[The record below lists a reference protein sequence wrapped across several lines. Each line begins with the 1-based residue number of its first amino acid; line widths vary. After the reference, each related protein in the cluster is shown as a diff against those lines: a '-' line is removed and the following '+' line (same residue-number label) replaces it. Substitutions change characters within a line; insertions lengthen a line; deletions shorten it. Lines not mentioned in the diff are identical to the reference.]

1 MHRVVSR
8 RTSAIA
14 ITATPVGG
22 FENLHT
28 LNPNPEALVII
39 TNPLRMHVKE
49 MNQGQR
55 MWQLQPQAVSTH
67 QPMVSGSRSIY

>member
-1 MHRVVSR
+1 MHRVVSCP
-8 RTSAIA
+8 TSAIA

-55 MWQLQPQAVSTH
+55 MW
-67 QPMVSGSRSIY
+67 